1 MRGSARAVPA
11 RRSGRGRER
20 QTASSAP
27 DHMDRALAGATAGEV
42 AASRRGERAAPATE
56 RIADMLE
63 GCKGTSALAN
73 AHTRATARWRADLI
87 RRCEVQRAQEK
98 REYSVWTIDRDAG
111 LEAASGEVSD
121 LRTAPRQRAAV
132 ARRRTCGV
140 HPTYMLPRF

>member
-73 AHTRATARWRADLI
+73 AHTRPPT
-87 RRCEVQRAQEK
+87 K
-98 REYSVWTIDRDAG
+98 RG
-111 LEAASGEVSD
+111 GE
-121 LRTAPRQRAAV
+121 
-132 ARRRTCGV
+132 
-140 HPTYMLPRF
+140 PTQSAL